1 LYVATDLGVQVCDQ
15 PGRVNGIIA
24 KPHRGRIA
32 NLTFGGPNRDE
43 LYVNAV
49 DKVFK
54 RKLQTKGA
62 LAYEV
67 PVKPPTPRL

>member
-1 LYVATDLGVQVCDQ
+1 MCDQ
-15 PGRVNGIIA
+15 LGRVNGIIA

-32 NLTFGGPNRDE
+32 NLAFGGVNRDE

-54 RKLQTKGA
+54 RRLQTKGA
-62 LAYEV
+62 LAYDA